1 MKYQLTILTL
11 LLLTSLSISS
21 RVPFQTPQ
29 DDSDKPIYRA
39 TGNEANIVGTV
50 SVTGAIRKPPRI
62 DMSADPVCM
71 KLDPEPEVSSLIV
84 NENKLKNA
92 FIYLKGEP

>member
-39 TGNEANIVGTV
+39 TGNDISVAMNLEAFAVPFHFNASDSLPGV
-50 SVTGAIRKPPRI
+50 IRR
-62 DMSADPVCM
+62 
-71 KLDPEPEVSSLIV
+71 
-84 NENKLKNA
+84 
-92 FIYLKGEP
+92 